1 MIDFR
6 QTEEYL
12 FEDIKNY
19 KYLTNGSLQLAGQDE
34 KELYNQLIEALDV
47 MGLSKDEKSGQ
58 SMTKVGHFD
67 AIAHLDLSY
76 LSTINKPL

>member
-1 MIDFR
+1 MKQSIHFFQSIAFI

-12 FEDIKNY
+12 FEDVKNY

-47 MGLSKDEKSGQ
+47 MGLSKEEKSGR
-58 SMTKVGHFD
+58 SIIKDDRFNH
-67 AIAHLDLSY
+67 Y
-76 LSTINKPL
+76 Y